1 MEEEDDDD
9 VPPPPWDGT
18 LVETPTRCSRTKN
31 SLDDRVR
38 MSSAILTVAA
48 AGSVGLVAP
57 RAARPR
63 GVVSRREGD
72 GGRNPTGGGGDFSI
86 VNVIVAGGR
95 GEADFG
101 PGDEQDDDDI
111 ESSSSSSSS
120 VWSKLSCS
128 FIESTISES
137 AE

>member
-1 MEEEDDDD
+1 MFGNDSKKRLLFAQDH
-9 VPPPPWDGT
+9 T
-18 LVETPTRCSRTKN
+18 
-31 SLDDRVR
+31 
-38 MSSAILTVAA
+38 
-48 AGSVGLVAP
+48 
-57 RAARPR
+57 
-63 GVVSRREGD
+63 GD
-72 GGRNPTGGGGDFSI
+72 GGDDSI

-111 ESSSSSSSS
+111 ESSSSSPSS